1 MDPQAALNQI
11 RVLVSAIRE
20 RIDGSETDDIDTMDP
35 DDLTTIVED
44 ANELVDTFA
53 GLDAWMTRQGFL
65 PASWA
70 EGRDGPRG

>member
-44 ANELVDTFA
+44 ANELVDLFD
-53 GLDAWMTRQGFL
+53 GLDQWMARGGFL
-65 PASWA
+65 PSDWA
-70 EGRDGPRG
+70 AGRGDR